1 MEKSKKIEIVG
12 AGPAGLVA
20 ALSLRKAGL
29 RVRIYEE
36 RDDVGHRFGGDFQG
50 IENWS
55 EKEDVL
61 DQLRKIGVE
70 INFHCVPFHGGV
82 VYGPD
87 RERLEVNSDTPLFY
101 LVRRGQV
108 AGSLDQ
114 GLKAQALDA
123 GVEILFGRRMEKIAP
138 GTITAVG
145 PKGADAIAKGV
156 TFDTNLPDQALG
168 IFDDRLSPGAYS
180 YFIVCRGRATLASV
194 LVRDYKD
201 VNIYFDRTVAAFRE
215 LIPFEMRNPREFG
228 GFGNFFLRSREEH
241 GRHLYVGESAGFQ
254 DFLWGFG
261 MRYAMMSGYLAAQ
274 SIIHGKNYDRLWQKN
289 LLPQLRASLINRA
302 LVDRLGNTVYRHF
315 IKRSTMASD
324 PRGCMRRLY
333 EWSPW
338 KWLLYPYA
346 INHFNSRVKDERCNH
361 TDSCDCVWCRCQR
374 KNVKHKTIFKAEP
387 KRYRKIKEGVEP

>member
-1 MEKSKKIEIVG
+1 MENSKTVEIVG

-20 ALSLRKAGL
+20 ALALRKAGL

-36 RDDVGHRFGGDFQG
+36 RDDVGHRFNGDFQG

-55 EKEDVL
+55 EKGDVL
-61 DQLRKIGVE
+61 DQLREIGVD
-70 INFHCVPFHGGV
+70 INFHCVPFYGGV

-87 RERLEVNSDTPLFY
+87 RERIEVKNDTPLFY

-108 AGSLDQ
+108 DGSLEQ

-123 GVEILFGRRMEKIAP
+123 GVEILFGTRMEKIAP

-156 TFDTNLPDQALG
+156 TFDTNLPDQSIG

-180 YFIVCRGRATLASV
+180 YFLVCGGKATLATV
-194 LVRDYKD
+194 LIRDYSH
-201 VNIYFDRTVAAFRE
+201 VNVCFDKTVKAYRD
-215 LIPFEMRNPREFG
+215 LLSFEMKNPREFG

-241 GRHLYVGESAGFQ
+241 GGHLYVGESAGFQ

-274 SIIHGKNYDRLWQKN
+274 SIIHGKNYDRLWRKN
-289 LLPQLRASLINRA
+289 LQPQLRASLINRA
-302 LVDRLGNTVYRHF
+302 VVDRLGNSLYKKF
-315 IKRSTMASD
+315 I
-324 PRGCMRRLY
+324 RRLSAAGDARDNLRTLY
-333 EWSPW
+333 AWSSW

-346 INHFNSRVKDERCNH
+346 VSHFKSRVKDERCGH
-361 TDSCDCVWCRCQR
+361 TDTCDCVWCRCQR
-374 KNVKHKTIFKAEP
+374 KTVKTSK
-387 KRYRKIKEGVEP
+387 

>member
-1 MEKSKKIEIVG
+1 MHISKPFEIVG

-20 ALSLRKAGL
+20 ALTLRKAGL

-36 RDDVGHRFGGDFQG
+36 RDDVGHRYNGDFQG

-61 DQLRKIGVE
+61 DQLRKIGLK
-70 INFHCVPFHGGV
+70 INFQCVPYYGGV

-108 AGSLDQ
+108 ADSLDM

-138 GTITAVG
+138 GTITAIG

-156 TFDTNLPDQALG
+156 TFDTDLPDQAVG

-180 YFIVCRGRATLASV
+180 YLIVCRGRATLATV
-194 LVRDYKD
+194 LIRNYKN
-201 VNIYFDRTVAAFRE
+201 VNFYFERTLETFHA
-215 LIPFEMRNPREFG
+215 LIPFEMRNSLEFG
-228 GFGNFFLRSREEH
+228 GFGNFFLRSKEEH

-274 SIIHGKNYDRLWQKN
+274 SIIQGKSYDRLWQKN

-302 LVDRLGNTVYRHF
+302 LVDRLGNTIYRYF
-315 IKRSTMASD
+315 IKRSNMAND
-324 PRGCMRRLY
+324 ARGCMRRLY
-333 EWSPW
+333 AWSRW

-346 INHFNSRVKDERCNH
+346 INHFHSRVKDERCRH
-361 TDSCDCVWCRCQR
+361 VDSCDCVWCRCQR
-374 KNVKHKTIFKAEP
+374 KTHKPESTEVLIT
-387 KRYRKIKEGVEP
+387 

>member
-1 MEKSKKIEIVG
+1 MERSKRIEIVG

-20 ALSLRKAGL
+20 AITLRQAGF
-29 RVRIYEE
+29 RVRVYEE
-36 RDDVGHRFGGDFQG
+36 HQEVGHRFNGDFQG

-55 EKEDVL
+55 EKDDVL
-61 DQLRKIGVE
+61 DQLRQKGII
-70 INFHCVPFHGGV
+70 INFQCVPFYGGV

-87 RERLEVNSDTPLFY
+87 RERLEVKSDTPLFY
-101 LVRRGQV
+101 LVRRGSV
-108 AGSLDQ
+108 ESSLDQ

-123 GVEILFGRRMEKIAP
+123 GVEILFGRRMEKIGP

-180 YFIVCRGRATLASV
+180 YFIVCRSRATLAAV
-194 LVRDYKD
+194 LIRDYKEA
-201 VNIYFDRTVAAFRE
+201 NRYFERTLEAFRA
-215 LIPFEMRNPREFG
+215 LVPFEMRNPQEFG
-228 GFGNFFLRSREEH
+228 GFGNFFLWSKEEH
-241 GRHLYVGESAGFQ
+241 GGHLYVGESAGFQ

-302 LVDRLGNTVYRHF
+302 LVDRLGNTIYRYF
-315 IKRSTMASD
+315 IKRSTMAND
-324 PRGCMRRLY
+324 ARGCMRRVY
-333 EWSPW
+333 GWSPW

-346 INHFNSRVKDERCNH
+346 ISQFHSRVKDERCRH

-374 KNVKHKTIFKAEP
+374 KTVKHKKTWIMEASKN
-387 KRYRKIKEGVEP
+387 GTWW

>member
-1 MEKSKKIEIVG
+1 MKSSKLIEIVG

-29 RVRIYEE
+29 RVRVYEE
-36 RDDVGHRFGGDFQG
+36 RDDVGHRFNGDFQG

-55 EKEDVL
+55 EKEDVI

-87 RERLEVNSDTPLFY
+87 RERIDVKTDRPLFY
-101 LVRRGQV
+101 LVRRGRV
-108 AGSLDQ
+108 YDSLDQ

-123 GVEILFGRRMEKIAP
+123 GVEILFGRRMEKIAH
-138 GTITAVG
+138 GTITAIG

-156 TFDTNLPDQALG
+156 TFNTDLPDRALG

-180 YFIVCRGRATLASV
+180 YFIVCRGKATLATV
-194 LVRDYKD
+194 LVRDYKE
-201 VNIYFDRTVAAFRE
+201 VNACFERTVEAFRA
-215 LIPFEMRNPREFG
+215 LMPFEMKNPREFG
-228 GFGNFFLRSREEH
+228 GYGNFFLWSKEEH
-241 GRHLYVGESAGFQ
+241 GGHLYVGESAGFQ

-274 SIIHGKNYDRLWQKN
+274 SIIHGKNYDRLWQKA
-289 LLPQLRASLINRA
+289 LRPRLHASMINRVV
-302 LVDRLGNTVYRHF
+302 VDRLGNALYRYFIPRLSTADDAREQLRKVY
-315 IKRSTMASD
+315 
-324 PRGCMRRLY
+324 G
-333 EWSPW
+333 WSPW

-346 INHFNSRVKDERCNH
+346 VRHFHSRVKDERCSH
-361 TDSCDCVWCRCQR
+361 TDSCDCVWCQC
-374 KNVKHKTIFKAEP
+374 KKKTVKTPDFAEP
-387 KRYRKIKEGVEP
+387 TVYRQ

>member
-1 MEKSKKIEIVG
+1 MEKSKTVEIVG

-36 RDDVGHRFGGDFQG
+36 RDDVGHRFNGDFQG

-55 EKEDVL
+55 EKEDVQ

-70 INFHCVPFHGGV
+70 INFHCVPFYGGV

-87 RERLEVNSDTPLFY
+87 REKIEIKNDKPLFY
-101 LVRRGQV
+101 LVRRGRV
-108 AGSLDQ
+108 SDSLEQ

-123 GVEILFGRRMEKIAP
+123 GVEIVFGKRIEKIEP
-138 GTITAVG
+138 GTITAIG

-156 TFDTNLPDQALG
+156 TFETNLPDQSIG

-180 YFIVCRGRATLASV
+180 YFLICGGKATLATV
-194 LVRDYKD
+194 LIRDYSD
-201 VNIYFDRTVAAFRE
+201 VNIYFQKTVKAFKE
-215 LIPFEMRNPREFG
+215 LLSFEMKNPREFG
-228 GFGNFFLRSREEH
+228 GFGNFFLRPKEEH
-241 GRHLYVGESAGFQ
+241 GGHLYVGESAGFQ

-261 MRYAMMSGYLAAQ
+261 MRYAMTSGYLAAQ
-274 SIIHGKNYDRLWQKN
+274 SIIHEKNYDGLWRKT
-289 LLPQLRASLINRA
+289 LRPRLRASMINRV
-302 LVDRLGNTVYRHF
+302 LVDRLGNALYRRFIRRFSKAGSAKDYLLGVY
-315 IKRSTMASD
+315 A
-324 PRGCMRRLY
+324 
-333 EWSPW
+333 WSPW

-346 INHFNSRVKDERCNH
+346 ISHYHSRVKDERCNH

-374 KNVKHKTIFKAEP
+374 KTVKNM
-387 KRYRKIKEGVEP
+387 